1 VETQLVQYMS
11 GITSVLSRLATDI
24 ITYSSESYRFFTLD
38 DVVCTGSSIMPQKR
52 NPDVAELIRGKH
64 AEQIGLQATLQS
76 VSMNLVSGYHRD
88 LQLTK
93 EPVIRSFHSAGQA
106 LEMAELLIESITIN
120 ASETEKACTQE
131 LFAAEAAYQIVKNE
145 GLSFRDAYKKVK
157 ENPDKIPAY
166 SAREFLNE
174 FTHLGSPGNAGL
186 AVLNTQLDRL
196 KRS

>member
-1 VETQLVQYMS
+1 
-11 GITSVLSRLATDI
+11 
-24 ITYSSESYRFFTLD
+24 
-38 DVVCTGSSIMPQKR
+38 
-52 NPDVAELIRGKH
+52 
-64 AEQIGLQATLQS
+64 
-76 VSMNLVSGYHRD
+76 
-88 LQLTK
+88 
-93 EPVIRSFHSAGQA
+93 
-106 LEMAELLIESITIN
+106 LLIESITIN

-196 KRS
+196 KGS